1 MLVIA
6 FCSVVQFELKELKR
20 RQEEEERRRQEE
32 IVKHSPPPQ
41 QQPSIDRPDSGEK
54 SETTSIKSGSKSQ
67 PLRNDDSLCNSFF
80 QDLTCGVNS
89 VKCRLLNLAI
99 FVLQV
104 KCRLLLYLTLQW
116 GKCRFVLL
124 D

>member
-67 PLRNDDSLCNSFF
+67 PLCNDDSLYYSFF
-80 QDLTCGVNS
+80 
-89 VKCRLLNLAI
+89 RI
-99 FVLQV
+99 
-104 KCRLLLYLTLQW
+104 
-116 GKCRFVLL
+116 
-124 D
+124 